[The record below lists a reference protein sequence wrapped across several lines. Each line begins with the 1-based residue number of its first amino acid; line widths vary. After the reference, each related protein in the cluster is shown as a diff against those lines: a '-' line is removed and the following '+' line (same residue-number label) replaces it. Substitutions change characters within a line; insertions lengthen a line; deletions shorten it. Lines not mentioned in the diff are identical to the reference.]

1 MVNSG
6 VERTNII
13 YGGLDLKAT
22 RVVYVHG
29 SIDPWHALG
38 VTSTRLT
45 ESPAIFINGISSY
58 SPKFE
63 VQSSYSFML
72 ENTINAGCKVCLL
85 EITYFN
91 SLTETPVCGTRSK
104 HEYWSTCANLH
115 ALPLITFLPQ
125 TLFTQQTR
133 KPVSTELERGV
144 LFSDMFFSLLV
155 FFFCCQIF
163 QISSCDSWFVISEL
177 PVAK

>member
-1 MVNSG
+1 MNNKPWCENYPLGLLCSQLRLVNCCSIPLMYTRYIFNKHGHTLLSVFLLLSTVFIVIITYLIIWFHRFSSDMVNSG

-58 SPKFE
+58 FPKFE

-72 ENTINAGCKVCLL
+72 ENTTNAGCKVCLL
-85 EITYFN
+85 
-91 SLTETPVCGTRSK
+91 
-104 HEYWSTCANLH
+104 
-115 ALPLITFLPQ
+115 
-125 TLFTQQTR
+125 
-133 KPVSTELERGV
+133 
-144 LFSDMFFSLLV
+144 
-155 FFFCCQIF
+155 
-163 QISSCDSWFVISEL
+163 
-177 PVAK
+177 

>member
-1 MVNSG
+1 MVIIIIYLIIWFHRFSSDMVNSG

-58 SPKFE
+58 FPKFE

-72 ENTINAGCKVCLL
+72 EKTMNAGCKVCLL
-85 EITYFN
+85 ESTCFN

-104 HEYWSTCANLH
+104 HEYWSTCANLR

-125 TLFTQQTR
+125 SLFAQQTS
-133 KPVSTELERGV
+133 KPVSTQLERSTFQWYV
-144 LFSDMFFSLLV
+144 FFSLLV
-155 FFFCCQIF
+155 SAARFFR
-163 QISSCDSWFVISEL
+163 
-177 PVAK
+177 